1 MFRRFRERVKPSNE
15 GGGAVDTEAWE
26 DRDAKVE
33 VTRPEGFMMKVALQA
48 KVDLS
53 PEAVYEILTAPD
65 NAAVFRG
72 IKKVGYRK
80 VLEDDGKGKQ
90 KVEVEQVAAWKLLMF
105 RGSFSTRLFVFQD
118 KRRGTVEFRL
128 ARPGLMKDFAGTWRV
143 QPFTQLT
150 LSEAPQSPAQSNNPW
165 HSLTNT
171 LSSYMGDRR
180 STATL
185 VTLEQSL
192 EPAVRPPKPLEGL
205 VKSIAV
211 AQLQGLLTDLREEV
225 PRIKAGRPSCASLQP
240 QEQRGGAS
248 SSRGSEDDED
258 EEEASRG
265 SGLFWRRGGSR
276 RRSNIPMASVG
287 DCMVTLAA
295 APRSSAAAR
304 KPEDEGDPRRHM
316 WPTDSW
322 WGAIAGSKKQR
333 KQVMWL
339 ETDLQ
344 DRHSWSL
351 RGGSPG
357 SVNRRC

>member
-1 MFRRFRERVKPSNE
+1 MFRRFRDQTEPSNE
-15 GGGAVDTEAWE
+15 GGGAVDTESWE

-48 KVDLS
+48 KVDL
-53 PEAVYEILTAPD
+53 PPGAVYEILTAPD

-105 RGSFSTRLFVFQD
+105 KGSFSTRLFVSQD
-118 KRRGTVEFRL
+118 KRRGIVEFRL

-143 QPFTQLT
+143 QPFTQLA
-150 LSEAPQSPAQSNNPW
+150 LSEAPQLQAQSNNPW

-171 LSSYMGDRR
+171 LSSYMGDRS

-211 AQLQGLLTDLREEV
+211 TQLQGLLTDLRAEV
-225 PRIKAGRPSCASLQP
+225 PRVKAGRPSCASLQP
-240 QEQRGGAS
+240 WEQRGGSRHTRAEHLS
-248 SSRGSEDDED
+248 SSRGSEDDDED
-258 EEEASRG
+258 EEEASWG

-276 RRSNIPMASVG
+276 RRSSIPMASVG

-295 APRSSAAAR
+295 AP
-304 KPEDEGDPRRHM
+304 DPR
-316 WPTDSW
+316 
-322 WGAIAGSKKQR
+322 Q
-333 KQVMWL
+333 L
-339 ETDLQ
+339 
-344 DRHSWSL
+344 
-351 RGGSPG
+351 PG
-357 SVNRRC
+357 SQMMRGTRAGTCGPLTAGGVPLQAVRSRGSRSCGWRRT